1 MIRLTMPSGTFA
13 ILGDRGWE
21 SEDTALVKLLK
32 HFAKQTSVGSHHPL
46 FEVEV
51 AREIAAK
58 LGATLEISDDEL
70 EVSEIDPNVIY

>member
-13 ILGDRGWE
+13 IRGESRWE
-21 SEDTALVKLLK
+21 SDDAVFADRLNQLAK
-32 HFAKQTSVGSHHPL
+32 HTRVGSHVPL

-58 LGATLEISDDEL
+58 LGATLEMSDDEL